1 MDKVSG
7 WRLRVLSKQIG
18 IDQVSVGMVSIS
30 NSVSLHVAYIGSE
43 IDFLMLH
50 GPNFVT
56 LGASN
61 LAL

>member
-1 MDKVSG
+1 M
-7 WRLRVLSKQIG
+7 LP
-18 IDQVSVGMVSIS
+18 
-30 NSVSLHVAYIGSE
+30 YIGSE

-50 GPNFVT
+50 GPDLVT